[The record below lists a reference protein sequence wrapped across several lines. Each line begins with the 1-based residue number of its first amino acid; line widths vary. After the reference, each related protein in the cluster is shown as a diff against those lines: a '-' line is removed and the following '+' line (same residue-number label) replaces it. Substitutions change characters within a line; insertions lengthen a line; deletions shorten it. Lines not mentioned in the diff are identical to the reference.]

1 MGELGTILEASKC
14 FCVVVSVRID
24 LCPLR
29 TKILFL
35 LLMDITQLVNT
46 ILVINTQV
54 A

>member
-24 LCPLR
+24 PCPLR

-35 LLMDITQLVNT
+35 LPMDITQLVNT

>member
-14 FCVVVSVRID
+14 FCVVVSVRVD
-24 LCPLR
+24 PCPLR

-35 LLMDITQLVNT
+35 LLMGITQLVNM
-46 ILVINTQV
+46 IPVITTPV